1 MCCLYVRHSL
11 VVRCLDFC
19 LVSCP
24 LVNMLSGYWANN
36 CSPLVGR
43 NGNEILDGMLGSNL
57 ICFQVS
63 CAHSTLS
70 RLCTVADG
78 NIEPTHE
85 GTNLRDPNV
94 LLGALLCIIA
104 QRLVWQMWV

>member
-1 MCCLYVRHSL
+1 MGCLYVHHSL

-24 LVNMLSGYWANN
+24 LVDMLSGYWANN
-36 CSPLVGR
+36 YSPLVGR

-63 CAHSTLS
+63 CVHSTLS
-70 RLCTVADG
+70 QLCTVADG
-78 NIEPTHE
+78 NIDLLSAFHINMYKSLDMRCQ
-85 GTNLRDPNV
+85 GRRSLSRTNS
-94 LLGALLCIIA
+94 
-104 QRLVWQMWV
+104 